1 MDSIPYSQ
9 LARIYD
15 KVMAH
20 VNYKMWAEYVRNL
33 FQFADIP
40 IQTLVDLS
48 CGTGKHIAFM
58 AKSKLKV
65 AGCDLSKE
73 MLKRAAQKS
82 ALKKVPFF
90 VNDAV
95 TIALKRDSFDA
106 AVMLYDSINYI
117 FDDKDVLHLLDEISR
132 ILKPGGIFIF
142 DIVTKAGLKRTFD
155 NYYESDSWN
164 GLAYQRRSW
173 FNSKEQTQHN
183 EFYLLF
189 NGNSFRE
196 EHIQFIRPGEEW
208 KRLIKKSG
216 MNLIQEFSNFTFLP
230 VDQKSE
236 RIHFVCRK
244 EIQ

>member
-40 IQTLVDLS
+40 IQTIVDLS
-48 CGTGKHIAFM
+48 CGTGKHMSFLSRHKI
-58 AKSKLKV
+58 KV
-65 AGCDLSKE
+65 CGCDLSLE
-73 MLKRAAQKS
+73 MLKIARKKT
-82 ALKKVPFF
+82 ALKNAPFF

-95 TIALKRDSFDA
+95 STAVKKDVFDA
-106 AVMLYDSINYI
+106 AVMLYDSINYV
-117 FDDKDVLHLLDEISR
+117 FEDKNVVLLLDDIAR
-132 ILKPGGIFIF
+132 ILKPGGIFVF
-142 DIVTKAGLKRTFD
+142 DIVTKEGLKRTFD

-173 FNSKEQTQHN
+173 FNTSRQTQHN
-183 EFYLLF
+183 EFHFLF
-189 NGNSFRE
+189 NGHSFRE
-196 EHIQFIRPGEEW
+196 EHIQLIRPCEEW
-208 KRLIKKSG
+208 VRFIEKSG

-230 VDQKSE
+230 ADKKSE

-244 EIQ
+244 ELQ